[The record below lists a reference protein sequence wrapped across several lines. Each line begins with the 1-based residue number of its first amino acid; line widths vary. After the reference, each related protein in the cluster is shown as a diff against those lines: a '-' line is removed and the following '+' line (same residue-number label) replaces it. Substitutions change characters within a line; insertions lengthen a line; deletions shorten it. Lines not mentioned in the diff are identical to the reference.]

1 MERRQE
7 RAISKDVLCDYLRL
21 HEGEL
26 AELPAAECMSRLNNA
41 LSVSVK
47 RIHPEIYMDP
57 NALAKYPRAS
67 VILFNDVAGEVWSY
81 GDCQC
86 RIGDELHSEVKE
98 VDRLLSELRSFVILS
113 SLQEQVAC
121 KEASEHEALDHLSP
135 RYKNFKRDFLNQISR
150 HDIGREVI
158 EPLLKKQL

>member
-1 MERRQE
+1 M
-7 RAISKDVLCDYLRL
+7 
-21 HEGEL
+21 
-26 AELPAAECMSRLNNA
+26 
-41 LSVSVK
+41 
-47 RIHPEIYMDP
+47 
-57 NALAKYPRAS
+57 
-67 VILFNDVAGEVWSY
+67 
-81 GDCQC
+81 
-86 RIGDELHSEVKE
+86 
-98 VDRLLSELRSFVILS
+98 DRLLSELRSFVILS

>member
-47 RIHPEIYMDP
+47 RIHPEIYTDP
-57 NALAKYPRAS
+57 NALAEYPRAS
-67 VILFNDVAGEVWSY
+67 IILFNDVAGEVWSY

-86 RIGDELHSEVKE
+86 RISDELVK
-98 VDRLLSELRSFVILS
+98 RKKWTGCSLSCV
-113 SLQEQVAC
+113 
-121 KEASEHEALDHLSP
+121 HL
-135 RYKNFKRDFLNQISR
+135 
-150 HDIGREVI
+150 
-158 EPLLKKQL
+158 